1 MRFSLAMLAMVG
13 FTAASDIYLTPDS
26 VEGNQDIGLIW
37 IQGASTKADN
47 YKSIAETFQQ
57 TASKNGY
64 NAYVGIPEF
73 VFDTP
78 EPLLIDHYVS
88 NAQKQLK

>member
-88 NAQKQLK
+88 SA